1 MNHHI
6 SRIATMIVALSVLII
21 SGCARTPPPTYY
33 QLEEPA
39 NIQLSGVERG
49 VAVGVGPLNLPTYLD
64 RPQIV
69 TRATEHR
76 LELSEFNR
84 WAEPLKESLLR
95 VIVVN
100 LSNKLE
106 STRIFVIPRRSSG
119 VPLEFKVEINV
130 ARFDGRLGGE
140 VLLVA
145 RWILTDQDSQL
156 ISTKVSIIREQSSG
170 EGYDA
175 LIDAQNETLRAF
187 SDEIAE
193 AILAQN

>member
-1 MNHHI
+1 MNRSANH
-6 SRIATMIVALSVLII
+6 IATVLITMSILVI
-21 SGCARTPPPTYY
+21 SGCAPTPPPTYF

-39 NIQLSGVERG
+39 NIQLSGIERG
-49 VAVGVGPLNLPTYLD
+49 IAVGVGPLNLPSYLD

-69 TRATEHR
+69 TRATEHQ

-84 WAEPLKESLLR
+84 WAEPLKESMLR
-95 VIVVN
+95 VIAVN

-106 STRIFVIPRRSSG
+106 STRIFGNPRRSSG

-145 RWILTDQDSQL
+145 RWILADRESQV

-170 EGYDA
+170 DGYDA
-175 LIDAQNETLRAF
+175 LIQAQNETLRKL
-187 SDEIAE
+187 SDEIAD
-193 AILAQN
+193 AILAQS